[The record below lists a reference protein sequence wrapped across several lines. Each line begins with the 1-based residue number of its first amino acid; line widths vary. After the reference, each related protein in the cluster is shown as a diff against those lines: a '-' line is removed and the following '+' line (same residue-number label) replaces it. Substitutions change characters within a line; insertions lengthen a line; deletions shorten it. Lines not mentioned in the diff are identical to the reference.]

1 MPVSHDL
8 YQDLGCK
15 KEEIEQKRSEDP
27 KLDSLVNK
35 YFDVDKAVVEAE
47 NAQSDAPTDD
57 ELKKL
62 KEKRVIVKEQI
73 VAQLAG
79 QPLTGQ

>member
-27 KLDSLVNK
+27 KLDSLLNK

>member
-27 KLDSLVNK
+27 KLDSLLNK
-35 YFDVDKAVVEAE
+35 YFAVDKEVVEAE
-47 NAQSDAPTDD
+47 DANSLSDDD
-57 ELKKL
+57 LKKL
-62 KEKRVIVKEQI
+62 KEKRLVAKEQI
-73 VAQLAG
+73 VAKLNG

>member
-15 KEEIEQKRSEDP
+15 KDEIEQKRSEDP
-27 KLDSLVNK
+27 KLDSLLNK